1 MQGNIRIANKFL
13 CYPVFF
19 SYLNTFCSLV
29 TLSSSSL
36 FCLFCQFVYLLDDI
50 GINALHT

>member
-29 TLSSSSL
+29 TLSSFLCYPVFLTLS
-36 FCLFCQFVYLLDDI
+36 F
-50 GINALHT
+50 